1 MYKNNVFW
9 ASNILFDANF
19 SPNNNNNNWRIFILI
34 HSHHITIITY
44 TNILNIFTLKNKCGY
59 ERPYGLMVYR

>member
-19 SPNNNNNNWRIFILI
+19 SPNNNNNN
-34 HSHHITIITY
+34 
-44 TNILNIFTLKNKCGY
+44 
-59 ERPYGLMVYR
+59 